1 VSTSV
6 SPDLVASGGPAW
18 LEQRRQSALAS
29 LATLSPPSASEEIWR
44 YSPIGSRDLLAAE
57 RGRDLAPATPIAAE
71 ASVTMRGSQIS
82 IVSVPDGVTI
92 ERLSEVDTAPDIA
105 DLEDFLVALNQAT
118 MLDGVCVRVGRGQLV
133 AEPIVI
139 VHEVTAGF
147 SASRVSIDL
156 GEGAACE
163 VIEVFVGGDD
173 TTISLP
179 VTETVLG
186 ASSSLLH
193 SSIQLLEAGAWHLGT
208 IEASVERDANLTQFI
223 AGIGASYDRCRND
236 VALVGEGASSTLRA
250 TYHGQASQVHDL
262 RTNQDHRAPKTI
274 SNMLCKGAVRDE
286 SHSIYSGM
294 IRMRHGAIRSDAVQT
309 NHNLVLDEAARAD
322 SVPNL
327 EIEENDVRCA
337 HGSTVGPL
345 DEDQRFYLEARG
357 IDPDHVETLLVQGF
371 YASLLSGV
379 SKTAAAIV
387 RPSLDTR
394 LSVVSKHG

>member
-1 VSTSV
+1 
-6 SPDLVASGGPAW
+6 
-18 LEQRRQSALAS
+18 
-29 LATLSPPSASEEIWR
+29 
-44 YSPIGSRDLLAAE
+44 
-57 RGRDLAPATPIAAE
+57 
-71 ASVTMRGSQIS
+71 MRGSQIS

-193 SSIQLLEAGAWHLGT
+193 SSIQLLESGAWHLGT